1 MGTTR
6 SLSSEARDVA
16 HSFRE
21 KINLSED
28 RVDLMNNFSIAA
40 MEIVRRSIKKNADIR
55 MDDITLDIDSPKGI
69 HYSDRLNTIPEF
81 VELLRETD
89 LEAQIIHLADA
100 AKHRCMHL
108 AKHRERTNLKIRKA

>member
-1 MGTTR
+1 MGITR

-40 MEIVRRSIKKNADIR
+40 LEIARKSIKNNAELR
-55 MDDITLDIDSPKGI
+55 MDDITLDIDSPKGV
-69 HYSDRLNTIPEF
+69 HYSDRINSIPEF
-81 VELLRETD
+81 RDLLSGTD
-89 LEAQIIHLADA
+89 FEVLLSHLAEA
-100 AKHRCMHL
+100 AKHRCKHL
-108 AKHRERTNLKIRKA
+108 AKHRERTNLKIR